1 MPSPGDGAKGLQWR
15 GGDEHSG
22 DHNRHGA
29 NDRCYRPLRPGTT
42 GKYREPSRERR
53 EDEPGDECSWT
64 AEGQADSYLCDAECG
79 GGGAEQPNR
88 LPNLIP
94 LGCLI
99 RVEWCPSQLLTLRP
113 CRSCRW
119 SHAMGAG
126 AGGPSR

>member
-29 NDRCYRPLRPGTT
+29 NDRGDRPAGQCTA
-42 GKYREPSRERR
+42 RECRQPRGERR
-53 EDEPGDECSWT
+53 EKHASDERSWT
-64 AEGQADSYLCDAECG
+64 PERHTDGGLREAKG
-79 GGGAEQPNR
+79 GGRGAEQAEEPSD
-88 LPNLIP
+88 LIP

-99 RVEWCPSQLLTLRP
+99 RVEGRPLESLTRRLCPSWP
-113 CRSCRW
+113 W
-119 SHAMGAG
+119 SHATGAG